1 MKIYHATGYTR
12 YSNQSEASLIVFAK
26 DSDSNRVLREIK
38 EYGWYEIEGKHS
50 YTPVENISEISES
63 EARVLLSDISILENS
78 KIFSES
84 IDVIDGAPEFTLENI
99 KKLQENWE
107 IFKVAIDNQEQL
119 DKLYKLLEDNGFK
132 YFME

>member
-1 MKIYHATGYTR
+1 MKIYYATGYAR

-26 DSDSNRVLREIK
+26 DSDSDEILQKLK
-38 EYGWYEIEGKHS
+38 EHGWYEIDGKHS
-50 YTPVENISEISES
+50 YTPVENISEISEGK
-63 EARVLLSDISILENS
+63 ARVLLSDFNILENS
-78 KIFSES
+78 KLFSENL
-84 IDVIDGAPEFTLENI
+84 DWIDGAPEFTLENI

-107 IFKVAIDNQEQL
+107 ILKVAIDNQEQL